1 MYFAN
6 NPDDQDKFSAKG
18 IKAKTNELTY
28 EKFHSAL
35 YKDESS
41 IASNVSIRYRNEKIQ
56 TMEVRKIGLKNLS
69 VKNYVEE
76 DRITTRPF
84 PAML

>member
-1 MYFAN
+1 MYFAYD
-6 NPDDQDKFSAKG
+6 PDDKDKFSAKG

-28 EKFHSAL
+28 DKFHSAL
-35 YKDESS
+35 YNDESG
-41 IASNVSIRYRNEKIQ
+41 IASNFSIRYRNEKIQ
-56 TMEVRKIGLKNLS
+56 TMEVKKIGLRNLC